1 MPLIVSSLTP
11 VFGARITNVD
21 LTQPL
26 SCEVVNEIREA
37 FEEYSLLL
45 FSKQYIADDEHIAFT
60 EHFGEV
66 ESPRI
71 SFGSYHHRPSVN
83 AVINF
88 DKEGNLYEANE
99 PRARVRKGQ
108 RLWHTDGSYKSIPSI
123 ASILRACI
131 VPPEGGNTQFAS
143 LRGAWNAL
151 STDRRKYLSQST
163 AVHHYAHSR
172 RHMKIKFLSDE
183 EAQKY
188 PPVRHPMMRENP
200 VNKKKALYVSSY
212 AAYIEGEDKI
222 KSCNELERLLEFAGQ
237 EKFTYDHKWRVGDL
251 IMYDNRACLHRA
263 TPYAIHKFPRIL
275 RRTNVADSKPTIDNN
290 ILNSL

>member
-1 MPLIVSSLTP
+1 MRLLT
-11 VFGARITNVD
+11 R
-21 LTQPL
+21 L
-26 SCEVVNEIREA
+26 EEA

-99 PRARVRKGQ
+99 PRARFRKGQ
-108 RLWHTDGSYKSIPSI
+108 RLSHTDGSYKSIPSI

-131 VPPEGGNTQFAS
+131 VPPEGATHNLQVLEVLGMPYQQTAENIFLKVQQFITMHT
-143 LRGAWNAL
+143 R
-151 STDRRKYLSQST
+151 
-163 AVHHYAHSR
+163 VV
-172 RHMKIKFLSDE
+172 MKIKFLSDE

-188 PPVRHPMMRENP
+188 PPVRHPMMRENLLTR
-200 VNKKKALYVSSY
+200 KSSL
-212 AAYIEGEDKI
+212 
-222 KSCNELERLLEFAGQ
+222 CEF
-237 EKFTYDHKWRVGDL
+237 L
-251 IMYDNRACLHRA
+251 CSLHRG
-263 TPYAIHKFPRIL
+263 
-275 RRTNVADSKPTIDNN
+275 RR
-290 ILNSL
+290 